1 MNLQINYIDTDI
13 KMMPLQIRDE
23 LHIKKG
29 YYFKYSIPMLHII
42 NKIFYYK
49 IPLQ

>member
-1 MNLQINYIDTDI
+1 MNLQINYVDTDI

-29 YYFKYSIPMLHII
+29 YYFGAPGWH
-42 NKIFYYK
+42 NR
-49 IPLQ
+49 